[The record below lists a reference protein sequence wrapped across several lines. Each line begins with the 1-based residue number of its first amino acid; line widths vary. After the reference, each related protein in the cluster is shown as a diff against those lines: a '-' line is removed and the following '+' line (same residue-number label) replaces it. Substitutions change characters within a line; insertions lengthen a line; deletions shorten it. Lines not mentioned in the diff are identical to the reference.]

1 VACLDQDSGALSELR
16 ASGFVPRRAERELA
30 VVAGDSAAWYQGKR
44 GFLPPV
50 AIVPPPVDSRTD
62 AVR

>member
-1 VACLDQDSGALSELR
+1 VEHTPEHPLG
-16 ASGFVPRRAERELA
+16 

-50 AIVPPPVDSRTD
+50 VIRS
-62 AVR
+62 